1 MTAPRRSHVAEVIM
15 RFTPPAGTALRR
27 RNLRLQTAL
36 VLGGWTAFG
45 LFSFGQILIYNAVS
59 GEQPLPWR
67 PLLLVSLTSAWMW
80 AALTPAALWVAN
92 RLRFDLEQRARSL
105 LLHGLAGVCFV
116 LLSTVLDRTMS
127 TILSHSAL
135 RPFVSSLL
143 YRFDSR
149 LLAYLCIVTVSQAA
163 RYALLYREREVRAA
177 ELEAQLARA
186 ELQLLKMQLQP
197 HFLFNALN
205 TIAEMAH
212 NDPNSADRL
221 IARLGHLLRLS
232 LEQAGHQVVPF
243 RQELKI
249 LDAYLEI
256 EQTRFQDR
264 LVVRSE
270 IPADVLDAGVPALL
284 LQPLVEN
291 AIRHG
296 TSPRTGEGRI
306 EIRGLHD
313 GDHLRIE
320 IRDAGRGFP
329 LEREFSEGLGLRN
342 TRERL
347 RQLYGP
353 EQQFT
358 LGNNPWGGAVV
369 TIVLPFLPCG
379 EVHTPLHLRLTPQAV
394 PA

>member
-1 MTAPRRSHVAEVIM
+1 MRTTAGPS
-15 RFTPPAGTALRR
+15 TTLRR
-27 RNLRLQTAL
+27 RHLRLQIIL

-45 LFSFGQILIYNAVS
+45 LFSFGQILLYNAVS
-59 GEQPLPWR
+59 GEEPLPWR
-67 PLLLVSLTSAWMW
+67 PLLLVSLTSAWTW
-80 AALTPAALWVAN
+80 AALTPAALWAAQ
-92 RLRFDLEQRARSL
+92 RLRFDPNQRVRSL
-105 LLHGLAGVCFV
+105 LLHGLAGICFV
-116 LLSTVLDRTMS
+116 LLSTLVDRGMGML
-127 TILSHSAL
+127 LSHSPL
-135 RPFVSSLL
+135 RPFLSSLL

-163 RYALLYREREVRAA
+163 RYALLYREREVRGA

-212 NDPNSADRL
+212 DDPNSADRL

-243 RQELKI
+243 RQELQI
-249 LDAYLEI
+249 LEAYLEI

-264 LVVRSE
+264 LVVRMG
-270 IPADVLDAGVPALL
+270 IPADLLDAGVPALL

-296 TSPRTGEGRI
+296 NSPRTGRGQI
-306 EIRGLHD
+306 EIRAARD
-313 GDHLRIE
+313 GERLRLE
-320 IRDAGRGFP
+320 IRDAGPGFP
-329 LEREFSEGLGLRN
+329 PAGQYQEGLGLRN

-347 RQLYGP
+347 RQLYGA
-353 EQQFT
+353 EQSFT
-358 LGNNPWGGAVV
+358 LASDPSGGALV
-369 TIVLPFLPCG
+369 TITLPFLPCG
-379 EVHTPLHLRLTPQAV
+379 EVHTPLHLRLQPRAV

>member
-1 MTAPRRSHVAEVIM
+1 M
-15 RFTPPAGTALRR
+15 RLTPAAGTTLRR
-27 RNLRLQTAL
+27 RNQRLQMAL

-45 LFSFGQILIYNAVS
+45 LFSFGQVLTYNAVS
-59 GEQPLPWR
+59 GADPLPWK
-67 PLLLVSLTSAWMW
+67 PLLLVSMASAWMW
-80 AALTPAALWVAN
+80 AALTPAALWAAN
-92 RLRFDLEQRARSL
+92 RLRFDPDQRVKSL
-105 LLHGLAGVCFV
+105 LLHGLAGICFV
-116 LLSTVLDRTMS
+116 LLSTVLDRGVALV
-127 TILSHSAL
+127 LSHSPL
-135 RPFVSSLL
+135 RPFVTSLL

-177 ELEAQLARA
+177 ELEALLARA

-205 TIAEMAH
+205 TISEMAH
-212 NDPNSADRL
+212 NDPNDADRL

-243 RQELKI
+243 RQELQI
-249 LDAYLEI
+249 LEAYLEI

-264 LVVRSE
+264 LVVRMDIPEE
-270 IPADVLDAGVPALL
+270 ILDAGVPALL

-296 TSPRTGEGRI
+296 ASPRTGRGSIQISAAREG
-306 EIRGLHD
+306 EQ
-313 GDHLRIE
+313 LRLE
-320 IRDAGRGFP
+320 IRDAGQGFP
-329 LEREFSEGLGLRN
+329 PAGTYQEGLGLRN

-347 RQLYGP
+347 RQLYGTDQAFRLENDP
-353 EQQFT
+353 A
-358 LGNNPWGGAVV
+358 GGAVV
-369 TIVLPFLPCG
+369 TILLPYMPCG
-379 EVHTPLHLRLTPQAV
+379 EVHTPLHLRLSRAV

>member
-1 MTAPRRSHVAEVIM
+1 MPGV
-15 RFTPPAGTALRR
+15 GTALHR
-27 RNLRLQTAL
+27 RNFRLQAVL

-45 LFSFGQILIYNAVS
+45 LFSFAQVLIYNHVS
-59 GEQPLPWR
+59 GQEPLPWR
-67 PLLLVSLTSAWMW
+67 PLIVVSLTSAWIW
-80 AALTPAALWVAN
+80 AALTPASLWVAN
-92 RLRFDLEQRARSL
+92 RLRFDPNQRARSL
-105 LLHGLAGVCFV
+105 VLHGLAGICFV
-116 LLSTVLDRTMS
+116 LLSTVLDRAMS
-127 TILSHSAL
+127 LVISHSPL

-212 NDPNSADRL
+212 NDPNNADRL

-232 LEQAGHQVVPF
+232 LEQAGHQVVPL

-249 LDAYLEI
+249 LEAYLEI

-264 LVVRSE
+264 LVVRTDVPLE
-270 IPADVLDAGVPALL
+270 VLDAGVPALL

-296 TSPRTGEGRI
+296 TAAHATRGRI
-306 EIRGLHD
+306 EISGSRE
-313 GDHLRIE
+313 GDRLRIT
-320 IRDAGRGFP
+320 IRDGGPGFP
-329 LEREFSEGLGLRN
+329 PEGQIREGLGLRN
-342 TRERL
+342 TRQRL
-347 RQLYGP
+347 RQLYAA
-353 EQQFT
+353 EQAFL
-358 LGNNPWGGAVV
+358 LGNDPAGGAVV
-369 TIVLPFLPCG
+369 TILLPFLPCG
-379 EVHTPLHLRLTPQAV
+379 EAHTPLHLRLTPAAV

>member
-1 MTAPRRSHVAEVIM
+1 MRR
-15 RFTPPAGTALRR
+15 TPGAGTALQR
-27 RNLRLQTAL
+27 RNIRLQTIL

-45 LFSFGQILIYNAVS
+45 LFSFAQVLIYNQVS
-59 GEQPLPWR
+59 GQDPLPWR
-67 PLLLVSLTSAWMW
+67 PLLVVSMASAWVW

-92 RLRFDLEQRARSL
+92 RLRFDPHQRARSL
-105 LLHGLAGVCFV
+105 VLHGLAGICFV
-116 LLSTVLDRTMS
+116 LLSTVLDRA
-127 TILSHSAL
+127 LSMVISQGPL

-186 ELQLLKMQLQP
+186 ELQVLKMQLQP

-212 NDPNSADRL
+212 NDPHSADRL

-249 LDAYLEI
+249 LEAYLEI

-264 LVVRSE
+264 LVVRTDVSVE
-270 IPADVLDAGVPALL
+270 VLDAGVPALI

-296 TSPRTGEGRI
+296 TSPRTGRGQI
-306 EIRGLHD
+306 VIRGARQ
-313 GDHLRIE
+313 GDRLRID
-320 IRDAGRGFP
+320 IRDTGRGFP
-329 LEREFSEGLGLRN
+329 PEGQSREGLGLRN
-342 TRERL
+342 TRQRL
-347 RQLYGP
+347 HQLYGT
-353 EQQFT
+353 EQAFV
-358 LGNNPWGGAVV
+358 LSNDPAGGAVV
-369 TIVLPFLPCG
+369 TMLFPFIPCG
-379 EVHTPLHLRLTPQAV
+379 EANTPLHLRLA
-394 PA
+394 PAADTA

>member
-1 MTAPRRSHVAEVIM
+1 MRTTAGPS
-15 RFTPPAGTALRR
+15 TTLRR
-27 RNLRLQTAL
+27 RHLRLQTIL

-45 LFSFGQILIYNAVS
+45 LFSFGQILLYNAVS
-59 GEQPLPWR
+59 GEEPLPWR
-67 PLLLVSLTSAWMW
+67 PLLLVSLTSAWTW
-80 AALTPAALWVAN
+80 AALTPAALWAAQQ
-92 RLRFDLEQRARSL
+92 LRFDPNQKVRSL
-105 LLHGLAGVCFV
+105 LLHGLAGICFV
-116 LLSTVLDRTMS
+116 LLSTLVDRGMGML
-127 TILSHSAL
+127 LSHSPL
-135 RPFVSSLL
+135 RPFLSSLL

-163 RYALLYREREVRAA
+163 RYALLYREREVRGA

-212 NDPNSADRL
+212 DDPNSADRL

-243 RQELKI
+243 RQELQI
-249 LDAYLEI
+249 LEAYLEI

-264 LVVRSE
+264 LVVRMA
-270 IPADVLDAGVPALL
+270 IPAELLDAGVPALL

-296 TSPRTGEGRI
+296 NSPRTGRGQI
-306 EIRGLHD
+306 EIRAGQD
-313 GDHLRIE
+313 GERLRLE
-320 IRDAGRGFP
+320 IRDAGPGFP
-329 LEREFSEGLGLRN
+329 LPGQYQEGLGLRN

-347 RQLYGP
+347 RQLYGT
-353 EQQFT
+353 EQSFT
-358 LGNNPWGGAVV
+358 LANDPSGGALV
-369 TIVLPFLPCG
+369 TITLPFLPCG
-379 EVHTPLHLRLTPQAV
+379 EVHTPLHLRLQPRPV

>member
-1 MTAPRRSHVAEVIM
+1 M
-15 RFTPPAGTALRR
+15 RFNTPAGSALRR
-27 RNLRLQTAL
+27 RNFRLQTAL

-45 LFSFGQILIYNAVS
+45 LFSFGQILLYNAVS
-59 GEQPLPWR
+59 GQEPLPWR
-67 PLLLVSLTSAWMW
+67 PLLVVSLTSAWMW

-92 RLRFDLEQRARSL
+92 RLQFDLQQRARSL
-105 LLHGLAGVCFV
+105 VLHGLAGICFV
-116 LLSTVLDRTMS
+116 LLSTVLDRVMS
-127 TILSHSAL
+127 AAFSHSPL

-249 LDAYLEI
+249 LEAYLEI

-264 LVVRSE
+264 LVVRTE
-270 IPADVLDAGVPALL
+270 IPAEVLDAGVPALL

-291 AIRHG
+291 AIRYG
-296 TSPRTGEGRI
+296 TSPRTGLGRI
-306 EIRGLHD
+306 EIEAVKD
-313 GDHLRIE
+313 GDNLRIV
-320 IRDAGRGFP
+320 IRDGGPGFP
-329 LEREFSEGLGLRN
+329 PEELYSEGLGLRN

-353 EQQFT
+353 EQQFI
-358 LGNNPWGGAVV
+358 LGNDPRGGAAV
-369 TIVLPFLPCG
+369 TILLPFLPCG
-379 EVHTPLHLRLTPQAV
+379 EVHTPLHLRLTPQVV

>member
-1 MTAPRRSHVAEVIM
+1 MRLTPAPGS
-15 RFTPPAGTALRR
+15 ALRR
-27 RNLRLQTAL
+27 RNLRLQTIL

-45 LFSFGQILIYNAVS
+45 LFSFGQVLAYNAVS
-59 GEQPLPWR
+59 GESPLPWR
-67 PLLLVSLTSAWMW
+67 PLLLVSLASAWMW

-92 RLRFDLEQRARSL
+92 RLRFDPNERVRSL
-105 LLHGLAGVCFV
+105 ALHGLAGICFV
-116 LLSTVLDRTMS
+116 LLSTVLDRALSVAM
-127 TILSHSAL
+127 SHSPL
-135 RPFVSSLL
+135 RPFVTSLL

-149 LLAYLCIVTVSQAA
+149 LLAYLCIVIVSQAA

-186 ELQLLKMQLQP
+186 ELQVLKMQLQP

-212 NDPNSADRL
+212 NDPNDADRL

-232 LEQAGHQVVPF
+232 LEQAGHQVVPL
-243 RQELKI
+243 RQELQI
-249 LDAYLEI
+249 LEAYLEI

-264 LVVRSE
+264 LSIRME
-270 IPADVLDAGVPALL
+270 IADGILDAGVPALL

-296 TSPRTGEGRI
+296 TSPHTGRGRI
-306 EIRGLHD
+306 EVHGERRGEELHV
-313 GDHLRIE
+313 E
-320 IRDAGRGFP
+320 IRDSGPGFP
-329 LEREFSEGLGLRN
+329 PLGQYREGLGLRN

-353 EQQFT
+353 EQAFS
-358 LGNNPWGGAVV
+358 LGTDPAGGAVV
-369 TIVLPFLPCG
+369 AIVLPFLPCG
-379 EVHTPLHLRLTPQAV
+379 EAHTPLHLRVVPRPV

>member
-1 MTAPRRSHVAEVIM
+1 
-15 RFTPPAGTALRR
+15 
-27 RNLRLQTAL
+27 LQTIL

-45 LFSFGQILIYNAVS
+45 LFSFAQVLIYNAVS
-59 GEQPLPWR
+59 GQEPLPWR
-67 PLLLVSLTSAWMW
+67 PLLVVSLTSAWVW

-92 RLRFDLEQRARSL
+92 RLRFDPNQRARSL
-105 LLHGLAGVCFV
+105 VLHGLAGICFV
-116 LLSTVLDRTMS
+116 LFSTVLDRALSMV
-127 TILSHSAL
+127 ISHSSL

-163 RYALLYREREVRAA
+163 RYALLYRDREVRAA

-186 ELQLLKMQLQP
+186 ELQVLKMQLQP

-212 NDPNSADRL
+212 NDPNNADRL

-232 LEQAGHQVVPF
+232 LEQAGHQVVPL

-249 LDAYLEI
+249 LEAYLEI
-256 EQTRFQDR
+256 EETRFQDR
-264 LVVRSE
+264 LVVRTE
-270 IPADVLDAGVPALL
+270 VPTEVLDAGVPALI

-296 TSPRTGEGRI
+296 TSPRTGRGQI
-306 EIRGLHD
+306 EIRADRRGEQLQV
-313 GDHLRIE
+313 E
-320 IRDAGRGFP
+320 IRDSGRGFP
-329 LEREFSEGLGLRN
+329 AEGQYREGLGLRN
-342 TRERL
+342 TRQRL
-347 RQLYGP
+347 RQLYGA
-353 EQQFT
+353 EQAFL
-358 LGNNPWGGAVV
+358 LGNDPVGGAVV
-369 TIVLPFLPCG
+369 TIRLPFLPCG
-379 EVHTPLHLRLTPQAV
+379 EAHTPLHLRLTAAAA

>member
-1 MTAPRRSHVAEVIM
+1 MRRM
-15 RFTPPAGTALRR
+15 PGAGTALHR
-27 RNLRLQTAL
+27 RNFRLQAVL

-45 LFSFGQILIYNAVS
+45 LFSFAQVLIYNNVS
-59 GEQPLPWR
+59 GQEPLPWR
-67 PLLLVSLTSAWMW
+67 PLIVVSLTSAWIW
-80 AALTPAALWVAN
+80 AALTPASLWVAN
-92 RLRFDLEQRARSL
+92 RLQFDPNQRARSL
-105 LLHGLAGVCFV
+105 VLHGLAGICFV
-116 LLSTVLDRTMS
+116 LLSTVLDRAMS
-127 TILSHSAL
+127 LVISHSSL

-212 NDPNSADRL
+212 NDPNNADRL

-232 LEQAGHQVVPF
+232 LEQAGHQVVPL

-249 LDAYLEI
+249 LEAYLEI

-264 LVVRSE
+264 LVVRTDV
-270 IPADVLDAGVPALL
+270 PTDVLDAGVPALI

-296 TSPRTGEGRI
+296 TSPHTGRGRI
-306 EIRGLHD
+306 EITGSRE
-313 GDHLRIE
+313 GDKLRIT
-320 IRDAGRGFP
+320 IRDSGRGFP
-329 LEREFSEGLGLRN
+329 PEGQSREGLGLRN
-342 TRERL
+342 TRQRL
-347 RQLYGP
+347 RQLYGT
-353 EQQFT
+353 EQAFLLT
-358 LGNNPWGGAVV
+358 NDPAGGAVV
-369 TIVLPFLPCG
+369 TILLPFMPCG
-379 EVHTPLHLRLTPQAV
+379 EAHTPLHLRLTPAAV

>member
-1 MTAPRRSHVAEVIM
+1 M
-15 RFTPPAGTALRR
+15 RLTPAAGTTLRR
-27 RNLRLQTAL
+27 RNLRLQMAL

-45 LFSFGQILIYNAVS
+45 LFSFGQVLTYNAVS
-59 GEQPLPWR
+59 GADPLPWK
-67 PLLLVSLTSAWMW
+67 PLLLVSMASAWMW
-80 AALTPAALWVAN
+80 AALTPAALWAAN
-92 RLRFDLEQRARSL
+92 RLRFDPDQRVKSL
-105 LLHGLAGVCFV
+105 LLHGLAGICFV
-116 LLSTVLDRTMS
+116 LLSTVLDRGMALV
-127 TILSHSAL
+127 LSHSPL
-135 RPFVSSLL
+135 RPFVTSLL

-177 ELEAQLARA
+177 ELEALLARA

-205 TIAEMAH
+205 TISEMAH
-212 NDPNSADRL
+212 NDPNDADRL

-243 RQELKI
+243 RQELQI
-249 LDAYLEI
+249 LEAYLEI

-264 LVVRSE
+264 LVVRMDIPEE
-270 IPADVLDAGVPALL
+270 ILDAGVPALV

-296 TSPRTGEGRI
+296 ASPRTG
-306 EIRGLHD
+306 RGSIQISAARD
-313 GDHLRIE
+313 GEQLRLE
-320 IRDAGRGFP
+320 IRDGGQGFP
-329 LEREFSEGLGLRN
+329 PAGTYQEGLGLRN

-347 RQLYGP
+347 RQLYGTD
-353 EQQFT
+353 QAFR
-358 LGNNPWGGAVV
+358 LGNDPAGGAVV
-369 TIVLPFLPCG
+369 TILLPYMPCG
-379 EVHTPLHLRLTPQAV
+379 EVHTPLHLRLSRAV

>member
-1 MTAPRRSHVAEVIM
+1 MRR
-15 RFTPPAGTALRR
+15 TPGVGTELRR
-27 RNLRLQTAL
+27 RNLRLQTIL

-45 LFSFGQILIYNAVS
+45 LFSFAQVLIYNAVS
-59 GEQPLPWR
+59 GQEPLPWR
-67 PLLLVSLTSAWMW
+67 PLLVVSLTSAWVW
-80 AALTPAALWVAN
+80 AALTPAALWAAN
-92 RLRFDLEQRARSL
+92 RLRFDPNQRARSL
-105 LLHGLAGVCFV
+105 VLHGLAGICFV
-116 LLSTVLDRTMS
+116 LFSTVLDRALSMV
-127 TILSHSAL
+127 ISHSSL

-163 RYALLYREREVRAA
+163 RYALLYRDREVRAA

-186 ELQLLKMQLQP
+186 ELQVLKMQLQP

-212 NDPNSADRL
+212 NDPNNADRL

-232 LEQAGHQVVPF
+232 LEQAGHQVVPL

-249 LDAYLEI
+249 LEAYLEI

-264 LVVRSE
+264 LVVRTE
-270 IPADVLDAGVPALL
+270 VHGEVLDAGVPALI

-296 TSPRTGEGRI
+296 TSPRTGRGRI
-306 EIRGLHD
+306 EIRADRRGEQLQ
-313 GDHLRIE
+313 IE
-320 IRDAGRGFP
+320 IRDSGRGFP
-329 LEREFSEGLGLRN
+329 PEGQYREGLGLRN
-342 TRERL
+342 TRQRL
-347 RQLYGP
+347 RQLYGT
-353 EQQFT
+353 EQAFRLT
-358 LGNNPWGGAVV
+358 NDPDGGAVV
-369 TIVLPFLPCG
+369 TIRLPFLPCG
-379 EVHTPLHLRLTPQAV
+379 EAHTPLHLRLTAAGA

>member
-1 MTAPRRSHVAEVIM
+1 MRR
-15 RFTPPAGTALRR
+15 TPGVGTELRR
-27 RNLRLQTAL
+27 RNLRLQTIL

-45 LFSFGQILIYNAVS
+45 LFSFAQVLIYNTVS
-59 GEQPLPWR
+59 GQEPLPWR
-67 PLLLVSLTSAWMW
+67 PLLVVSLTSAWIW

-92 RLRFDLEQRARSL
+92 RLRFDPNQRARSL
-105 LLHGLAGVCFV
+105 VLHGLAGICFV
-116 LLSTVLDRTMS
+116 LVSTVLDRTLS
-127 TILSHSAL
+127 VLISHSSL

-163 RYALLYREREVRAA
+163 RYALLYRDREVRAA

-186 ELQLLKMQLQP
+186 ELQVLKMQLQP

-212 NDPNSADRL
+212 NDPNNADRL

-232 LEQAGHQVVPF
+232 LEQAGHQVVPL

-249 LDAYLEI
+249 LEAYLEI

-264 LVVRSE
+264 LVVRTE
-270 IPADVLDAGVPALL
+270 VPVDVLDAGVPALI

-296 TSPRTGEGRI
+296 TSPRTGRGRI
-306 EIRGLHD
+306 EIRADRRGEQLQ
-313 GDHLRIE
+313 IE
-320 IRDAGRGFP
+320 IRDSGRGFP
-329 LEREFSEGLGLRN
+329 PEGRYREGLGLRN
-342 TRERL
+342 TRQRL
-347 RQLYGP
+347 RQLYGS
-353 EQQFT
+353 EQAFQLT
-358 LGNNPWGGAVV
+358 NDPDGGAVV
-369 TIVLPFLPCG
+369 TIRLPFLPCG
-379 EVHTPLHLRLTPQAV
+379 EAHTPLHLRLTAAAA